1 MKKYILSYV
10 FPALLFVSM
19 LFSAPSSSYA
29 RDFWDNDAWFMAG
42 YGWSFHS
49 DNPRS
54 VNGPVKVSAGGNVWK
69 FLAIE
74 ASFDTSWS
82 YYGRYYPTWYGR
94 WVSVDDNLWTFDL
107 KPFLLVQPSFGNNVF
122 ALKPYV
128 GIAPLFGISS
138 TTSSFARDRY
148 SFDLG
153 VAIKGGLRIKFLKS
167 MMLGVGVEYVYRGV
181 SDFVLLRDTSNA
193 IFSGEIG
200 FVW

>member
-19 LFSAPSSSYA
+19 LFSVPSSSYA
-29 RDFWDNDAWFMAG
+29 KDFYDSEAWVLFG
-42 YGWSFHS
+42 YGYNLYS
-49 DNPRS
+49 DNIRN
-54 VNGPVKVSAGGNVWK
+54 VNGPVKLDVGGNIWK

-74 ASFDTSWS
+74 ASFDASWS
-82 YYGRYYPTWYGR
+82 YYGRYYPTWFGM
-94 WVSVDDNLWTFDL
+94 VSVDDNLWSFDL

-122 ALKPYV
+122 SLKPYA

-148 SFDLG
+148 SFDFG
-153 VAIKGGLRIKFLKS
+153 VAMKGGLRIKFLKS

-181 SDFVLLRDTSNA
+181 SDFVLLRDTSNV
-193 IFSGEIG
+193 IFSGELG